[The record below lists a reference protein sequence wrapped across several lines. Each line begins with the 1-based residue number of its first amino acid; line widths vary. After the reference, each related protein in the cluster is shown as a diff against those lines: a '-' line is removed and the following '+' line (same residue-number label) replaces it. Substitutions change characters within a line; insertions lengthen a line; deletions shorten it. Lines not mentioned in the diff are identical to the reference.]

1 VHVFVELHLYTP
13 LEGRSEETRVALHET
28 ARQLKS
34 EHGLRQVSVLEEDGG
49 NLCLMSIWES
59 RDAWTRAHATRERI
73 ANEVELSSVDQAGA
87 RVLLLAET

>member
-1 VHVFVELHLYTP
+1 MHVFVELHLYTP

-73 ANEVELSSVDQAGA
+73 ASEVELGSADPDGT
-87 RVLLLAET
+87 RTLLLSET

>member
-1 VHVFVELHLYTP
+1 MFVELHLYAP

-49 NLCLMSIWES
+49 DLCLMSIWES
-59 RDAWTRAHATRERI
+59 RDAWTRAHVARERI
-73 ANEVELSSVDQAGA
+73 ATEVDLGSVDPG
-87 RVLLLAET
+87 RTKVLLLAET